1 MRAWPKAC
9 SFFIL
14 QSLQIFFI
22 QDPTA
27 VAIYN
32 IKPKTGDII
41 LLKNGNKTGSIGG
54 SFL

>member
-1 MRAWPKAC
+1 MAK
-9 SFFIL
+9 SMLFFYFTELANI
-14 QSLQIFFI
+14 FI
-22 QDPTA
+22 QDPAA

-41 LLKNGNKTGSIGG
+41 LLKNGNKTGSIEG